1 MAAKQHEIRFFL
13 NAQTGGGFSKAF
25 QKAQQ
30 EMAAVSKEIQQLSR
44 VQRDISG
51 YQKQQAAA
59 EKTEA
64 KLANLQKQQALLRT
78 EIEEARNAGQSTAAL
93 EREEAKLEQ
102 RIADTNN
109 ALERQQ
115 QRLNQTGE
123 ALRSAGVSTDN
134 LERESRELAQQLET
148 LRSRQEEAANGAQ
161 GFGEQTVSAFEAV
174 SQAAAAVGLTAALNE
189 IRQGFEEAVAVAANF
204 ESSMSNVEALSGA
217 SGQEIAALTD
227 QAKLLGATTQ
237 FTAKQSADA
246 MGYMAMAGWDAEE
259 MMAGMDGVLSAA
271 AASGEDLAMVSDIIT
286 DSLSAF
292 QLTAADTAHF
302 SDVLAATAAN
312 ANTSI
317 GIMGETF
324 KGSASVAGALGYS
337 IEDVSV
343 AVGLMANVGVKGSMA
358 NTALRNT
365 FNGLL
370 GGVTL
375 TSDAFGEYE
384 YSAVKADGS
393 MKDLGETINEL
404 RGYFEQ
410 MSESERVLNAQEI
423 AGERGYNGLL
433 GILMATED
441 SYQSLYEKIN
451 NCEGAA
457 SKMAAI
463 KMDNLNGDIAL
474 AESAWEGLQI
484 AFGEKMTPAMRTL
497 YQVQADVLSGMGRF
511 VDENPALVQGLTVTT
526 GALLTMGATV
536 TGVSAAMKIFKAL
549 DMATL
554 FTGPAGMLLKIGA
567 VASVA
572 VGGVVALTSAYQ
584 EQVPPVR
591 ELTEAAR
598 EMQDAIDA
606 GTAAYE
612 DTIAETQAAA
622 NAADLYISKLEAMG
636 DVEALDAAGMQEYHS
651 LLALLSETV
660 PELADSIDLE
670 NNAIDGGTAAL
681 RANTAAWQENAKA
694 QAYQDYLTEMY
705 KQEAALQME
714 AEKNKVNLTKAEIQL
729 EQAQQKHNNA
739 TQRMGELYAEA
750 EQKAAEYRQQ
760 TGDVA
765 DVTSFLTQEYYD
777 LQNSLAS
784 ISDEMGI
791 AKDNIKNHQEA
802 VAEDEEALA
811 AYKEEVVDT
820 EEAIKSMSGGLED
833 SSGLSEQAAAQAS
846 ELKAVMDDAGA
857 SLLALAER
865 YGEAYDAAYESIS
878 GQYSLWDK
886 AAEVEAT
893 SVGSINSALE
903 SQISYW
909 QQYDSNIDALT
920 ARTGDI
926 AGLSDMIASFADGS
940 AESVN
945 AIAGMAQAN
954 DGDLKKMV
962 ENWQTL
968 QKEQKTAS
976 DSLAQLAT
984 DFQGELDEMLA
995 STKSTVEGM
1004 NLSAEASKAAES
1016 TVLAFARAAR
1026 DQLPAVQ
1033 SAFDT
1038 VASTVRSSLHI
1049 SANGYTSTAALRG
1062 YASGTENAPPG
1073 WAWVGEGGPELINL
1087 HGGETIL
1094 PADISARAAST
1105 PVSAEP
1111 LYALSDNRGGGVNI
1125 SINFSPTNQITT
1137 SSDRPE
1143 LQELL
1148 QNLTVEESERFAERV
1163 RDVITEYEH
1172 NKAMERF

>member
-1 MAAKQHEIRFFL
+1 MAAKQHEISFLL

-51 YQKQQAAA
+51 YQKQQAAV

-102 RIADTNN
+102 RIADTNG

-123 ALRSAGVSTDN
+123 ALRTAGVSTNN
-134 LERESRELAQQLET
+134 LEQESRELSQQLET
-148 LRSRQEEAANGAQ
+148 LRARQEEVANSAQ

-174 SQAAAAVGLTAALNE
+174 SQAVAAAGLTAALNE
-189 IRQGFEEAVAVAANF
+189 IKQVFDEAVAVSADFA
-204 ESSMSNVEALSGA
+204 SSMSNVEALSGA
-217 SGQEIAALTD
+217 NASEISALTA
-227 QAKLLGATTQ
+227 QAKELGATTQ

-259 MMAGMDGVLSAA
+259 MMSGMDGVLSAA

-375 TSDAFGEYE
+375 TSAAFGEYE

-457 SKMAAI
+457 SRMAKI

-474 AESAWEGLQI
+474 AESAWEGFQI
-484 AFGEKMTPAMRTL
+484 AVGDKATPAMRL
-497 YQVQADVLSGMGRF
+497 FYQVQADVLSGLGQF
-511 VDENPALVQGLTVTT
+511 VDENPALVQGVMTTVGVLGAATT
-526 GALLTMGATV
+526 AV
-536 TGVSAAMKIFKAL
+536 TGLSAAVKIFKAL
-549 DMATL
+549 DMASL
-554 FTGPAGMLLKIGA
+554 FMGPAGMALKIAAGVAAAAGA
-567 VASVA
+567 VVT
-572 VGGVVALTSAYQ
+572 LTSAYR
-584 EQVPPVR
+584 EQVPSVR

-598 EMQDAIDA
+598 EMQDTLDA
-606 GTAAYE
+606 GAEAYE
-612 DTIAETQAAA
+612 NSMSETLAAA
-622 NAADLYISKLEAMG
+622 NAADVYISKLEQMG
-636 DVEALDAAGMQEYHS
+636 DIDSLDTSGAQEYKNILS
-651 LLALLSETV
+651 LLVQTV
-660 PELADSIDLE
+660 PELSDSINLQTGE
-670 NNAIDGGTAAL
+670 IEGGTAAL

-694 QAYQDYLTEMY
+694 QAYQDYLAEMY
-705 KQEAALQME
+705 KQEADLTVE
-714 AEKNKVNLTKAEIQL
+714 LEKNKVGLTKATI
-729 EQAQQKHNNA
+729 AQQEAEKRREETLAKMKAANA
-739 TQRMGELYAEA
+739 RGHETGDFSEYYALEASLDGINSEISLAEA
-750 EQKAAEYRQQ
+750 SARNYEKAIVD
-760 TGDVA
+760 G
-765 DVTSFLTQEYYD
+765 
-777 LQNSLAS
+777 
-784 ISDEMGI
+784 
-791 AKDNIKNHQEA
+791 EA
-802 VAEDEEALA
+802 ALA
-811 AYKEEVVDT
+811 DYR
-820 EEAIKSMSGGLED
+820 I
-833 SSGLSEQAAAQAS
+833 AS
-846 ELKAVMDDAGA
+846 EDTRQAIENLTAATEGDAALSAEATEQMESLKAVMDSAGS
-857 SLLALAER
+857 SLLSLAEQ
-865 YGEAYDAAYESIS
+865 YGETYNAAFESIS

-886 AAEVEAT
+886 AAEIEAT
-893 SVGSINSALE
+893 SVGSINNALE
-903 SQISYW
+903 SQINYW

-926 AGLSDMIASFADGS
+926 AGLSDMISSFADGS

-945 AIAGMAQAN
+945 AIAGMAQAS
-954 DGDLKKMV
+954 DDDLKQMV
-962 ENWQTL
+962 EKWQKL
-968 QKEQKTAS
+968 QEEQKTTS
-976 DSLAQLAT
+976 DSLAQLET
-984 DFQGELDEMLA
+984 DFQGKLDEITDD
-995 STKSTVEGM
+995 TKKAVEEM
-1004 NLSAEASKAAES
+1004 NLSDEAARAAEA
-1016 TVLAFARAAR
+1016 TVLAFAQSAR
-1026 DQLPAVQ
+1026 NQLPVVQ
-1033 SAFDT
+1033 NAFDSI
-1038 VASTVRSSLHI
+1038 ASSVRSSLHL

-1073 WAWVGEGGPELINL
+1073 WAWVGEQGPELMHL
-1087 HGGETIL
+1087 RGGETIL
-1094 PADISARAAST
+1094 PAD
-1105 PVSAEP
+1105 VSAQAAAAP
-1111 LYALSDNRGGGVNI
+1111 LYALSDNRSGGNI
-1125 SINFSPTNQITT
+1125 TINFSPTNQITAA
-1137 SSDRPE
+1137 SDRPE

-1148 QNLTVEESERFAERV
+1148 QSLTVEESERFAERV
-1163 RDVITEYEH
+1163 RNVVTEYEQ

>member
-1 MAAKQHEIRFFL
+1 MAAKQHEISFLL

-102 RIADTNN
+102 RIADTNG

-123 ALRSAGVSTDN
+123 ALRTAGVSTDN
-134 LERESRELAQQLET
+134 LESESRELSAQLET
-148 LRSRQEEAANGAQ
+148 LRARQEEVANSAQ

-174 SQAAAAVGLTAALNE
+174 SQAVAAAGLTAALNE
-189 IRQGFEEAVAVAANF
+189 IKQGFDEAVAVSANF
-204 ESSMSNVEALSGA
+204 ASSMSNVEALSGA
-217 SGQEIAALTD
+217 NASEISALTA
-227 QAKLLGATTQ
+227 QAKELGATTQ

-259 MMAGMDGVLSAA
+259 MMSGMDGVLSAA

-358 NTALRNT
+358 NTTLRNT

-375 TSDAFGEYE
+375 TSAAFGEYE

-457 SKMAAI
+457 SRMAKI

-484 AFGEKMTPAMRTL
+484 AVGDKATPAMRL
-497 YQVQADVLSGMGRF
+497 FYQVQADVLSGLGQF
-511 VDENPALVQGLTVTT
+511 VDENPALVQGVMTTVGVLGAATT
-526 GALLTMGATV
+526 AV
-536 TGVSAAMKIFKAL
+536 TGLSAAVKIFKAL
-549 DMATL
+549 DMASL
-554 FTGPAGMLLKIGA
+554 FMGPAGMALKIGA
-567 VASVA
+567 GVAA
-572 VGGVVALTSAYQ
+572 AAGAVVALTSAYR
-584 EQVPPVR
+584 EQVPSVR
-591 ELTEAAR
+591 DLTEAAR
-598 EMQDAIDA
+598 EMQDTLDA
-606 GTAAYE
+606 GAEAYE
-612 DTIAETQAAA
+612 NSMSETLAAA
-622 NAADLYISKLEAMG
+622 NAADVYISKLEQMG
-636 DVEALDAAGMQEYHS
+636 DIKSLDASGAQEYKNVLT
-651 LLALLSETV
+651 LLTQTI
-660 PELADSIDLE
+660 PELSDGINLQTGE
-670 NNAIDGGTAAL
+670 IDGGTAAL

-705 KQEAALQME
+705 KQEADLTVE
-714 AEKNKVNLTKAEIQL
+714 LEKNKVGLTKAEMQL
-729 EQAQQKHNNA
+729 EAAQKKRKETEASMRGANTRGDYEKYHQLEA
-739 TQRMGELYAEA
+739 SLDGIDSEISLAEA
-750 EQKAAEYRQQ
+750 AIRNYEKAIADGETALDDYRTASEDTRQAIENLTSAE
-760 TGDVA
+760 
-765 DVTSFLTQEYYD
+765 E
-777 LQNSLAS
+777 
-784 ISDEMGI
+784 
-791 AKDNIKNHQEA
+791 
-802 VAEDEEALA
+802 
-811 AYKEEVVDT
+811 
-820 EEAIKSMSGGLED
+820 GG
-833 SSGLSEQAAAQAS
+833 SALSEEAAAQMQGLQS
-846 ELKAVMDDAGA
+846 VMDGAGA
-857 SLLALAER
+857 SLQSLAER
-865 YGEAYDAAYESIS
+865 YREAYDAAYESIS

-962 ENWQTL
+962 ENWQKL
-968 QKEQKTAS
+968 QEEQKTAS
-976 DSLAQLAT
+976 DSLAQLKE
-984 DFQGELDEMLA
+984 DFQGELDEITA
-995 STKSTVEGM
+995 NTKTAVEGM
-1004 NLSAEASKAAES
+1004 NLSDEAVRAAEA
-1016 TVLAFARAAR
+1016 TVLAFAQSAGN
-1026 DQLPAVQ
+1026 QLPVVQ
-1033 SAFDT
+1033 SAFNSI
-1038 VASTVRSSLHI
+1038 ASSVRSSLHL

-1062 YASGTENAPPG
+1062 YASGTDNAPPG
-1073 WAWVGEGGPELINL
+1073 WAWVGEEGPELMHL
-1087 HGGETIL
+1087 RGGETIL
-1094 PADISARAAST
+1094 PADVSAQAASA
-1105 PVSAEP
+1105 SP
-1111 LYALSDNRGGGVNI
+1111 LYALSDNRSGGNI
-1125 SINFSPTNQITT
+1125 TINFSPTNQITAV
-1137 SSDRPE
+1137 SDRPE

-1148 QNLTVEESERFAERV
+1148 QSLTVEESERFAERV
-1163 RDVITEYEH
+1163 RNVVTEYEQ